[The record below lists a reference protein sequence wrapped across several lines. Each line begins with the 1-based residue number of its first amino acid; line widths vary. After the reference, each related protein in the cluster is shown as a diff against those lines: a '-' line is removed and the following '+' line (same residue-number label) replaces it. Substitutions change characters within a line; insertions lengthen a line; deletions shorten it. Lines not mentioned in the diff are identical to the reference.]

1 MSKHSIVG
9 LFSAALALGA
19 PLAHAQLGPP
29 PAKLDLI
36 KVRDDIYVIS
46 NVAVPGLT
54 TALITNEGVLLVD
67 DKFEADH
74 DNIMKMLKT
83 VTNQPVKYVINTH
96 YHADHSGGNAKL
108 QAEGTLA
115 VASDKARARMV
126 ATNQPGQPNITFSD
140 RSTIHLGGKTVE
152 IYSVGARAHTNGD
165 VVVLFPQQRVLSSGD
180 IFANGPGTSAEL
192 VDYPGGGSAKEWPK
206 AVDAALKLDFD
217 TVIPGHGLVST
228 KKDLQD
234 YRVRAANFS
243 ETLSQLVK
251 QGKSKADIEK
261 VVRTQFAWED
271 FHVQAALDGLINEF
285 K

>member
-1 MSKHSIVG
+1 MNKRTILSLCG
-9 LFSAALALGA
+9 AALALGA
-19 PLAHAQLGPP
+19 PLANAQFGGEPT
-29 PAKLDLI
+29 KLELI

-67 DKFEADH
+67 DKFEGDH

-96 YHADHSGGNAKL
+96 YHGDHSGGNAKL

-115 VASDKARARMV
+115 IASDQARARMV
-126 ATNQPGQPNITFSD
+126 AVNQSGLPNITFADSA
-140 RSTIHLGGKTVE
+140 TVHIGGKVVE
-152 IYSVGARAHTNGD
+152 IHKVGPAHTNTD
-165 VVVLFPQQRVLSSGD
+165 VVVLFPEQRVLASGD

-192 VDYPGGGSAKEWPK
+192 VDYAGGGSAKAWPK
-206 AVDAALKLDFD
+206 AVEQALALDFD

-228 KKDLQD
+228 RADLEA
-234 YRVRAANFS
+234 YRERAIRFS

-251 QGKSKADIEK
+251 QGKSKADIEA
-261 VVRTQFAWED
+261 VVRGDFDWED
-271 FHVQAALDGLINEF
+271 FHVNAALDGLINEF
-285 K
+285 R